1 MIAFSNQVVLITGT
15 GSGLGRQLAL
25 RFARDGAAIAALDI
39 KVDSLTDLAAELPGS
54 RFASAVGDVTDRE
67 ALGKA
72 VMQLREKLGPVDI
85 VVPNAGIGLENPAVP
100 FSAADFEAQ
109 IRVNL
114 LGVANTVEAVLPEM
128 LERKRGHIVAISSLA
143 SYRGL
148 PHMLG
153 YCASKSAVNAL
164 MEGMRVELKPHGID
178 VTIICPGWIRTPLA
192 GMVPVPQDQMMDA
205 AFAADRIVNAI
216 RRRRAY
222 YAFPTGMANQVR
234 LLKWLPSGVSDWL
247 TRRAA
252 RKYQIQ

>member
-1 MIAFSNQVVLITGT
+1 
-15 GSGLGRQLAL
+15 
-25 RFARDGAAIAALDI
+25 
-39 KVDSLTDLAAELPGS
+39 LAAELPGS

-128 LERKRGHIVAISSLA
+128 LERKRGQIVGISSLA

-164 MEGMRVELKPHGID
+164 MEGMRVELKPHGIN

-192 GMVPVPQDQMMDA
+192 GMVPYCH
-205 AFAADRIVNAI
+205 
-216 RRRRAY
+216 RRS
-222 YAFPTGMANQVR
+222 PPPR
-234 LLKWLPSGVSDWL
+234 LLRLSREYHQPGAAAQMAAQ
-247 TRRAA
+247 RRQRLADPA
-252 RKYQIQ
+252 GGT